1 MFSNLFSFNIAL
13 SLKKILKKSP
23 TTILTLCLA
32 LSLAVIYYKDNKID
46 ILYGEIYFENLRRD
60 TFIYSLQSMAVNF
73 SNTIINN
80 KDINFFIENVETPYS
95 VISYVL
101 NRYKNENIFRNIP
114 SKIVTELTVFI
125 DKKLQNDKYALDNI
139 KTMQCLQSFLHDI
152 NTIMEDYENKYIDIY
167 NQNMSNNDLN
177 AKRSEMKQRIVYE
190 VTGSLY
196 NKTEIFSYFD
206 SMLKYITTCKNE
218 FYRLNFPKNWL
229 F

>member
-152 NTIMEDYENKYIDIY
+152 NTIM
-167 NQNMSNNDLN
+167 
-177 AKRSEMKQRIVYE
+177 
-190 VTGSLY
+190 
-196 NKTEIFSYFD
+196 
-206 SMLKYITTCKNE
+206 
-218 FYRLNFPKNWL
+218 
-229 F
+229 

>member
-1 MFSNLFSFNIAL
+1 MITN
-13 SLKKILKKSP
+13 
-23 TTILTLCLA
+23 
-32 LSLAVIYYKDNKID
+32 
-46 ILYGEIYFENLRRD
+46 
-60 TFIYSLQSMAVNF
+60 
-73 SNTIINN
+73 
-80 KDINFFIENVETPYS
+80 INFFIENVETPYS

-125 DKKLQNDKYALDNI
+125 DKKLQNDKYAVDNI